1 MGGWER
7 ALEVTSRRSCD
18 VEVRFFVATFRDLW
32 NWMLCMYFMIVFSL
46 AIVIETGTFVVHMSS
61 FEINEVETR

>member
-1 MGGWER
+1 
-7 ALEVTSRRSCD
+7 